1 MKKLILLIIVLLMPL
16 ALASQTQHRFKVL
29 VGVFG
34 DDDDAHV
41 INNTLESHLKR
52 ELRLLGDVDI
62 VDKDENWR
70 YFLYVSYLRHE
81 FKDGT
86 KTDWVS
92 LTKVF
97 YERIPDFYFKADLL
111 ANLKRPPVY
120 AAAPSIGYYS
130 IGNLDEYCVNAVGS
144 IDKSVLAPIRKLL
157 R

>member
-34 DDDDAHV
+34 DDDDAH
-41 INNTLESHLKR
+41 IINTLESNLKR

-70 YFLYVSYLRHE
+70 YFLYVYYLRHE

-86 KTDWVS
+86 KTGWVS
-92 LTKVF
+92 LAKVF

-120 AAAPSIGYYS
+120 VHFPVAAHWDID
-130 IGNLDEYCVNAVGS
+130 NLDKYCVNTVGS